1 MMRLA
6 ACSPAHALL
15 RSLTTTVL
23 TQSVSPHDCSPE
35 QLVLWEGSGSQAVP
49 LSSSAVEWNIFNY
62 YDQDQLPTTITTVS
76 QPDNVKHT
84 QTCWP
89 VPVQLDWII
98 TQHLTAPL
106 HILIITS

>member
-49 LSSSAVEWNIFNY
+49 LSSSAVGWNIFNY

-84 QTCWP
+84 QPCSG
-89 VPVQLDWII
+89 QSQYNWIGSKLN
-98 TQHLTAPL
+98 TLQHLY
-106 HILIITS
+106 IS